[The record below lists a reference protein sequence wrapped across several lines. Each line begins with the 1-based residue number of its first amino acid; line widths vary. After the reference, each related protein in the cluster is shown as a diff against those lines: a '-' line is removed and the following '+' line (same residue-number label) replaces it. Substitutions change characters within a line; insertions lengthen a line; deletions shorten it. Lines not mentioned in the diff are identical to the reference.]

1 MSSRLGVNA
10 SPEVCGD
17 SGATSPLCAAG
28 TLYTAALTALY
39 VSLSK
44 DGPDLCYSGRAT
56 QWEFLANSYGAT
68 GEEDFCVSVCSA
80 TDSLWISDVLLLG
93 SKSEEKKKKQSESAH
108 QRGKEKKIFFFEEDK
123 SPVHKEVINICMT
136 EQMTAYFHG
145 NALVSPEM
153 SAGDRS
159 RLLWASVWLLT
170 ESPAPLDCRSQNTS
184 KLEREREFTQV
195 IVSALMWTRCHC
207 CFFLL
212 FSRKTRFIH
221 LQI

>member
-56 QWEFLANSYGAT
+56 QWEFLANFYGAT

-80 TDSLWISDVLLLG
+80 TDSLWKSDVLLLG
-93 SKSEEKKKKQSESAH
+93 SKSEKKKKAEWECTSARKRKKKDFFLKRINLQSTRRWS
-108 QRGKEKKIFFFEEDK
+108 I
-123 SPVHKEVINICMT
+123 
-136 EQMTAYFHG
+136 
-145 NALVSPEM
+145 
-153 SAGDRS
+153 
-159 RLLWASVWLLT
+159 SVWLNRWLLISMVT
-170 ESPAPLDCRSQNTS
+170 RWSVLRCQPAIGAGSCEQVCGCWRSRRLHLIAGAKTLQSLRENESSHRWSS
-184 KLEREREFTQV
+184 
-195 IVSALMWTRCHC
+195 
-207 CFFLL
+207 LL
-212 FSRKTRFIH
+212 
-221 LQI
+221 